1 MKRNASFSHSTPT
14 LTRLGGQIGSSNLID
29 VDIPGISQ
37 SQTLLP
43 IGMSRYRNESISSL
57 RSVTSQGSSGSKSV
71 IIPLTPTMTRYLEGT
86 EELCD
91 DEIEIPPIPTEK
103 SCKPSQKVSKKSG
116 AFKYLKHQ
124 FKKIDKSTK
133 VGVGTKE

>member
-29 VDIPGISQ
+29 VDIPGVSQ
-37 SQTLLP
+37 SQTSLP

-86 EELCD
+86 DELC

-103 SCKPSQKVSKKSG
+103 SSNPSQKPSKKSG